1 VCLTMCG
8 DWVVCGVGLQA
19 MSEATQS
26 WAERFFLP
34 ALRTHDESAARDMV
48 LATMPQVSH
57 PHTTTPANSPFRPPL
72 T

>member
-1 VCLTMCG
+1 MCG

-57 PHTTTPANSPFRPPL
+57 LHTGIVHHFANSPFRAPL